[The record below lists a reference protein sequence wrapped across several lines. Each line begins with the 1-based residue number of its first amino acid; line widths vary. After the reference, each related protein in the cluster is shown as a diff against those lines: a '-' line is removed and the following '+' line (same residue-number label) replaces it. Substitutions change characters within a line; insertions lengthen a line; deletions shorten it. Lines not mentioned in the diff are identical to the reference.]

1 MIGKEVNFHI
11 SLYLQILRT
20 RKLKT
25 SISIILRKNS
35 FYKKWE
41 ERLKSLTLMRW
52 KPYKGKWMK
61 NNKVTKRNEIKIYEI
76 NNRIYW
82 HVDLY
87 FLRIVEFLSSSNSLK
102 MAMSLFFRKRIFN
115 FQYKVKKKVLKI
127 KKWELFINICTICT
141 FYSSTFKCYCYF
153 F

>member
-1 MIGKEVNFHI
+1 
-11 SLYLQILRT
+11 
-20 RKLKT
+20 
-25 SISIILRKNS
+25 
-35 FYKKWE
+35 
-41 ERLKSLTLMRW
+41 MRW

-102 MAMSLFFRKRIFN
+102 MAMSLFYRKRIFN
-115 FQYKVKKKVLKI
+115 FQYKVKKK
-127 KKWELFINICTICT
+127 
-141 FYSSTFKCYCYF
+141 S
-153 F
+153 